1 MLNLSEGSKRA
12 ITLLRNAGYEAYAV
26 GGAIRDSIMGRV
38 ANDFDVTTSATPE
51 QMKHAFS
58 GERVIETGLKHGT
71 LTLLY
76 KGESVEVTTY
86 RIDGE
91 YLDSRRPQ
99 NVEFTTSLNKD
110 LSRRDFTIN
119 ALAYDP
125 ISDTL
130 VDLFGGQDDIKDKII
145 RAIGE
150 PERRFSEDALRILRG
165 VRFASQLG
173 FKIEEKTKKAMFST
187 LHLLKN
193 VSRERIASEL
203 NGFLCGAYVKNAIL
217 EHYDILCAILPE
229 IEIMH
234 GFDQKNSWH
243 IYDIL
248 THTAVVVD
256 NVRPVPHMRLMAF
269 LHDVGKVTTF
279 HLDENGVGHFWGHNE
294 ASERRAREFF
304 NEYKYDN
311 FTKDRVCKIVGQHD
325 VHVKADGVSI
335 KRLLHDMGN
344 DAFLELL
351 ELQRADNIAQNPE
364 KTDMKHFDIVRQ
376 IYDRIIE
383 NNECFMMKQ
392 LDINGGDLM
401 KNGFEKGEIIGDVLE
416 FLLDEVIEERLP
428 NKKQILI
435 EKAKEHFLK

>member
-12 ITLLRNAGYEAYAV
+12 ITLLKGAGYEAYAV

-51 QMKHAFS
+51 QMKRVFER
-58 GERVIETGLKHGT
+58 ERVIETGLKHGT

-76 KGESVEVTTY
+76 KGECVEVTTY

-99 NVEFTTSLNKD
+99 SVEFTTSLDKD

-130 VDLFGGQDDIKDKII
+130 VDLFDGQEDIKNKVI
-145 RAIGE
+145 RSIGE

-173 FKIEEKTKKAMFST
+173 FKIEEKTKKAMLST

-203 NGFLCGAYVKNAIL
+203 NGLLCGAYAKNTIL

-229 IEIMH
+229 LEIMH

-256 NVRPVPHMRLMAF
+256 NVRPIPHMRLMAF
-269 LHDVGKVTTF
+269 LHDIGKVTTF
-279 HLDENGVGHFWGHNE
+279 HLDGNGVGHFWGHNE

-311 FTKDRVCKIVGQHD
+311 FTKDRVCKIIGQHD
-325 VHVKADGVSI
+325 AHIKADSVSV
-335 KRLLHDMGN
+335 KRRLHDMGN

-376 IYDRIIE
+376 IYDKIIE

-401 KNGFEKGEIIGDVLE
+401 QNGFEKGEIIGDVLE
-416 FLLDEVIEERLP
+416 FLLNEVIEERLP
-428 NKKQILI
+428 NEKQILI
-435 EKAKEHFLK
+435 KKAKEQFLK